1 VIQVIIEEGSTIP
14 CSNNLFRHFLSATVV
29 ITVDVLE
36 FVYIC
41 YGL

>member
-1 VIQVIIEEGSTIP
+1 MFYQLVS
-14 CSNNLFRHFLSATVV
+14 SFSLSATVV